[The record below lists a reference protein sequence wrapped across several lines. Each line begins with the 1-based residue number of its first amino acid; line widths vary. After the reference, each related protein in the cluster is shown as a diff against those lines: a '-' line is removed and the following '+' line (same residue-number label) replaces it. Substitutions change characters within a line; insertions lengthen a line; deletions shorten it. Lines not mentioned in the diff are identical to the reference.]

1 MPSTGTHIS
10 PDAALQT
17 LRQTVARIDT
27 AHAVAPVAERA
38 LSLGQPEIDHLLG
51 GGLARG
57 AMHEVAPT
65 VALHLGAA
73 TGFTL
78 ALAVLAVAGA
88 QAKDAIW
95 IQTDFAAA
103 EAGPPYG
110 PGLDA
115 FGLASE
121 RLVVLRVPR
130 AIDVLWAM
138 EEALKHR
145 APAAVIAELTD
156 DAADLTATRRLA
168 LAARH
173 GDGLGLLLRHRATT
187 DPSAAMTRWEVAA
200 TAGPRDA
207 FGGLG
212 ATTFALSLV
221 RNRRGPAGRF
231 TLSWDHHARVFV
243 AAAVSRGVAE
253 TACDRPA
260 RAPLVRAG

>member
-1 MPSTGTHIS
+1 MTSTRTHIS
-10 PDAALQT
+10 SGTALQT
-17 LRQTVARIDT
+17 LRQTVARIDA
-27 AHAVAPVAERA
+27 AHAVAPVAENA
-38 LSLGQPEIDHLLG
+38 LSLGRPEIDHLLG

-65 VALHLGAA
+65 AALHLGAA

-78 ALAVLAVAGA
+78 ALAVLAGA
-88 QAKDAIW
+88 QAKDTIW

-103 EAGPPYG
+103 EVGPPYG

-173 GDGLGLLLRHRATT
+173 GGGLGLLLRHRATS

-200 TAGPRDA
+200 AAGPRDA

-212 ATTFALSLV
+212 RTTFALSLV

-231 TLSWDHHARVFV
+231 TLSWDHHAHVFV
-243 AAAVSRGVAE
+243 AAAVSRGVVE
-253 TACDRPA
+253 TARDRPA

>member
-1 MPSTGTHIS
+1 MTSTRTPLS
-10 PDAALQT
+10 SDTALQT
-17 LRQTVARIDT
+17 LRQTVARIDA
-27 AHAVAPVAERA
+27 AHAVAPMAARA
-38 LSLGQPEIDHLLG
+38 LSLGRPEIDRALG

-57 AMHEVAPT
+57 AMHEIAPSA
-65 VALHLGAA
+65 ALHLGAA

-78 ALAVLAVAGA
+78 ALAVLAGA
-88 QAKDAIW
+88 AVKDAIW

-115 FGLASE
+115 FGLACA
-121 RLVVLRVPR
+121 RLTVLRVPR

-145 APAAVIAELTD
+145 APCAVIAELTD
-156 DAADLTATRRLA
+156 DAADLTATRRLT
-168 LAARH
+168 LAARQ
-173 GDGLGLLLRHRATT
+173 GGGLGLLLRHRATH
-187 DPSAAMTRWEVAA
+187 DPSAAMTRWEVASA
-200 TAGPRDA
+200 SGARDA

-231 TLSWDHHARVFV
+231 TLSWDHHARAFV

-253 TACDRPA
+253 TARDRPA
-260 RAPLVRAG
+260 RTPLVRAG